1 MLRCL
6 LKVFFCFFETGVRSP
21 AEPLTL
27 KDFKLKATLGR
38 GAFGKVTKVK
48 NVKRHNFPYRFSW
61 RKESRQKPSVPSK
74 PLKKRLQYSNMYNVQ
89 CTIYNLKLLFVSK
102 SRRRHTG
109 DHWERWHRHHDA
121 WKRSS
126 RPRCS
131 RMQVDQPIYFGFSF
145 FVEIICQEC
154 MLWSYFSVA
163 VEKFC
168 PLEKFQIERK
178 IVLMANFTFV
188 MAQLYIFMEICLPF
202 NGKVVHFGI
211 EIVKFGGKFIFLL

>member
-48 NVKRHNFPYRFSW
+48 KVKRHNFPYRFSW

-74 PLKKRLQYSNMYNVQ
+74 PLKKRLQYSNM
-89 CTIYNLKLLFVSK
+89 YNLKLLFVSK

-154 MLWSYFSVA
+154 MLWSYYSVA

-178 IVLMANFTFV
+178 N
-188 MAQLYIFMEICLPF
+188 CF
-202 NGKVVHFGI
+202 NGKFYICYGKIVHFHGNM
-211 EIVKFGGKFIFLL
+211 FTF